1 VRAGQ
6 GRENS
11 RNLRSTAAFRL
22 TFLYLRRPVGCRS
35 MARWKFWSW
44 TLFSLVLVCSGRCG
58 QSGLVVIL
66 CDDFLLA
73 PDMCAPLYS
82 ISNLP
87 PTAAACLLLMLAAM
101 LGFPGLLLC
110 CPVTYPVPIPPC
122 AYARRV
128 CDETPAAKSHI
139 EVREGRPHVAR
150 VAHQSARPDDR

>member
-1 VRAGQ
+1 MRAGQ

-11 RNLRSTAAFRL
+11 GNLRSTAAFRL
-22 TFLYLRRPVGCRS
+22 TFRCLRRPVGCRS

-44 TLFSLVLVCSGRCG
+44 TLLSLVLVCSGRRG

-73 PDMCAPLYS
+73 PDMCAPLLYS

-101 LGFPGLLLC
+101 LGFAGLLLC
-110 CPVTYPVPIPPC
+110 CPESSPSHILCPSHPAPMH
-122 AYARRV
+122 
-128 CDETPAAKSHI
+128 DETPAAKSHI
-139 EVREGRPHVAR
+139 EV
-150 VAHQSARPDDR
+150 